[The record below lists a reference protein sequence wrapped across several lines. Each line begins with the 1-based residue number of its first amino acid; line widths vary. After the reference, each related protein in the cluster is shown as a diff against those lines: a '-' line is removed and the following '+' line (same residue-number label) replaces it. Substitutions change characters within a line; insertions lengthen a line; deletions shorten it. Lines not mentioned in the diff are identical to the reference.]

1 MIAPPGSIKR
11 LEAFPGFAIELLKRI
26 GSASVKTALIL
37 PGLPTDKPHFMED
50 LLRVAAES
58 ARGSGEPALNMETM
72 NDPSAA
78 PRVAEIGLT
87 LVVREYLRRAFLE
100 SEDYRYWRYTLA
112 CAVCSEQVAL
122 PRGENAL
129 MAYAAGLLHDIG
141 RLALIA
147 AYPTQYSNLLT
158 LTDRK
163 FAAGE
168 PFDMLEY
175 ERLLFGMDHFD
186 IGNWVARAWQ
196 LPPWLRSITGR
207 FDEKTSGQNAAL
219 VSTIRAGTR
228 LAHSL
233 GFGYLEAAPRTDVR
247 VILNA
252 FPDADKHWKILD
264 SWEYGEENLRGKVR
278 SRLEWY
284 SQEAARS
291 E

>member
-11 LEAFPGFAIELLKRI
+11 LEPFPSFAIELLKKI
-26 GSASVKTALIL
+26 GSASPKTPFVL
-37 PGLPTDKPHFMED
+37 PNLPTDRPHFLED
-50 LLRVAAES
+50 LLLVAAES
-58 ARGSGEPALNMETM
+58 ARGSGEPALNVESL

-78 PRVAEIGLT
+78 PRVAEIAIT

-122 PRGENAL
+122 PLGADPL
-129 MAYAAGLLHDIG
+129 IAYTAGLLHDIG
-141 RLALIA
+141 RLAVIA

-168 PFDMLEY
+168 AFDMLEY
-175 ERLLFGMDHFD
+175 ERLLFGIDHFD

-196 LPPWLRSITGR
+196 LPLWLRSITGR
-207 FDEKTSGQNAAL
+207 FDEKTSGQHALL

-233 GFGYLEAAPRTDVR
+233 GFGYLEAAPRTDIR

-252 FPDADKHWKILD
+252 FPDADKHWKVLD
-264 SWEYGEENLRGKVR
+264 SWEYAEDNLRGKVR
-278 SRLEWY
+278 ARLQWY
-284 SQEAARS
+284 SDEPVPP

>member
-11 LEAFPGFAIELLKRI
+11 LEPFPSFAIELLKRI
-26 GSASVKTALIL
+26 GSASPKTPFVL
-37 PGLPTDKPHFMED
+37 PKLPADRPQFLED
-50 LLRVAAES
+50 LLRVARES
-58 ARGSGEPALNMETM
+58 ARGSGEPASDMESLT
-72 NDPSAA
+72 DPSAA
-78 PRVAEIGLT
+78 PRVAEIAIT

-122 PRGENAL
+122 PLGEDPL
-129 MAYAAGLLHDIG
+129 IAYTAGLLHDIG
-141 RLALIA
+141 RLAVIA

-168 PFDMLEY
+168 DFDMLEY
-175 ERLLFGMDHFD
+175 ERLLFGIDHFD

-196 LPPWLRSITGR
+196 LPMWLRSITGR
-207 FDEKTSGQNAAL
+207 FDEKTSGQHATL
-219 VSTIRAGTR
+219 VSTIRAGAR

-252 FPDADKHWKILD
+252 FPDADKHWKVLD

-278 SRLEWY
+278 ARLQWY
-284 SQEAARS
+284 ADEPVPS

>member
-11 LEAFPGFAIELLKRI
+11 LEPFPSFAIELLKRI
-26 GSASVKTALIL
+26 GSASSKT
-37 PGLPTDKPHFMED
+37 PFVLPTLPADRPHFMED
-50 LLRVAAES
+50 LLRVARES
-58 ARGSGEPALNMETM
+58 ARGSGEPALNMESLT
-72 NDPSAA
+72 DPSAA
-78 PRVAEIGLT
+78 PRVAEIAIT
-87 LVVREYLRRAFLE
+87 LVVRDYLRRAFME

-122 PRGENAL
+122 PLGEDPL
-129 MAYAAGLLHDIG
+129 IAYTAGLLHDIG
-141 RLALIA
+141 RLAVIA

-168 PFDMLEY
+168 AFDMLEY
-175 ERLLFGMDHFD
+175 ERLLFGIDHFD
-186 IGNWVARAWQ
+186 IGTWVARAWQ
-196 LPPWLRSITGR
+196 LPIWLRSITGR
-207 FDEKTSGQNAAL
+207 FDEKTSGQHAAL
-219 VSTIRAGTR
+219 VTTIRAGTR

-252 FPDADKHWKILD
+252 FPDADKHWKVLD

-278 SRLEWY
+278 ARLQWY
-284 SQEAARS
+284 ADEPVPPK
-291 E
+291 

>member
-11 LEAFPGFAIELLKRI
+11 LEPFPSFAIELLKRI
-26 GSASVKTALIL
+26 GSPSAKTPLVL
-37 PGLPTDKPHFMED
+37 PSLPTDKPQFIED
-50 LLRVAAES
+50 LLQVAAES
-58 ARGSGEPALNMETM
+58 ARASGDPVPDMQSLTDPAE
-72 NDPSAA
+72 A
-78 PRVAEIGLT
+78 PRMAEIAIT

-122 PRGENAL
+122 PRHENAL
-129 MAYAAGLLHDIG
+129 LAYAAGLLHDIG
-141 RLALIA
+141 RLVLIA
-147 AYPTQYSNLLT
+147 AFPTQYSNLLT

-175 ERLLFGMDHFD
+175 ERLLFGLDHFD

-196 LPPWLRSITGR
+196 LPQWLRSIAGK
-207 FDEKTSGQNAAL
+207 FDEKRSGQHAAL

-233 GFGYLEAAPRTDVR
+233 GFGYLEAAPRTDIQH
-247 VILNA
+247 ILNA

-264 SWEYGEENLRGKVR
+264 SWEYAEDNLRGKVR
-278 SRLEWY
+278 ARLQWY
-284 SQEAARS
+284 ATGERVRD
-291 E
+291 